1 MILTLRGDNML
12 LKEMNFRDIAGK
24 YLYIDAAGVAQNLGS
39 IFEVTEDVTGVLCY
53 GYIDA
58 QAGISFEILCCAE
71 YDAAKKTLKLLHGND
86 EQMAKIRLAELLEAQ
101 ATVLPREMPR
111 LSEFKGKVEMVK
123 QVYKAD
129 EATEAMRRLSSLD
142 PARLVTHP
150 DIVTVYLVRG
160 DEAEAAYVLLKE
172 VREVNIIGTLL
183 SEPQKAS
190 GLHKGDEI
198 SFFLVRNEKGIMC
211 MKVLEK

>member
-1 MILTLRGDNML
+1 ML
-12 LKEMNFRDIAGK
+12 LKEMNFRDIVDK
-24 YLYIDAAGVAQNLGS
+24 YLYIEAAGVAQNLGS
-39 IFEVTEDVTGVLCY
+39 IFEVTEDATGVLCY

-58 QAGISFEILCCAE
+58 QAGISFEILCCAV
-71 YDAAKKTLKLLHGND
+71 YDADKKTLKLLQGND
-86 EQMAKIRLAELLEAQ
+86 EQLAKIRLTELLEAQ
-101 ATVLPREMPR
+101 AAVLPSEMPR
-111 LSEFKGKVEMVK
+111 LSEFQRKVAMVQK
-123 QVYKAD
+123 DYKAD
-129 EATEAMRRLSSLD
+129 EATEGMRKLTSLD
-142 PARLVTHP
+142 PARLATHP

-160 DEAEAAYVLLKE
+160 DEAEAVLVLLKE

>member
-1 MILTLRGDNML
+1 ML

-101 ATVLPREMPR
+101 AAVLPSEMPR
-111 LSEFKGKVEMVK
+111 LSEFQSKVAMVQK
-123 QVYKAD
+123 AYKAD
-129 EATEAMRRLSSLD
+129 KATEAMRKLTSLD
-142 PARLVTHP
+142 PARLATQP

-160 DEAEAAYVLLKE
+160 DEAEVAYVLLKE

>member
-1 MILTLRGDNML
+1 ML
-12 LKEMNFRDIAGK
+12 LKKMNFRDIVDK
-24 YLYIDAAGVAQNLGS
+24 YLYIEAAGVAQKLGS
-39 IFEVTEDVTGVLCY
+39 IFEVTEDATGLCSAMAIY
-53 GYIDA
+53 DA
-58 QAGISFEILCCAE
+58 QAGISFEILCCAVH
-71 YDAAKKTLKLLHGND
+71 DTAKKTLKLLHGND
-86 EQMAKIRLAELLEAQ
+86 EQLAKIRLAELMEAQ
-101 ATVLPREMPR
+101 AAVLPSEMPR
-111 LSEFKGKVEMVK
+111 LSEFQSKVAMVQK
-123 QVYKAD
+123 AYKAD
-129 EATEAMRRLSSLD
+129 EATEAMRKLTSLD
-142 PARLVTHP
+142 PARLAMHP

-183 SEPQKAS
+183 SEPQKVS

>member
-1 MILTLRGDNML
+1 ML
-12 LKEMNFRDIAGK
+12 LKEMNFRDILDK
-24 YLYIDAAGVAQNLGS
+24 YLYIDAAGMAQKLGS
-39 IFEVTEDVTGVLCY
+39 IFEVTDDVTGLLCY

-58 QAGISFEILCCAE
+58 QAGISFEILCCAV
-71 YDAAKKTLKLLHGND
+71 YDAAKKTLKLLRGND
-86 EQMAKIRLAELLEAQ
+86 EQSAKIRLAELLEAQ
-101 ATVLPREMPR
+101 AAVLPSKMPR
-111 LSEFKGKVEMVK
+111 LSEFQSKVAMVQK
-123 QVYKAD
+123 AYKAD
-129 EATEAMRRLSSLD
+129 EATEAMRKLTSLD
-142 PARLVTHP
+142 PARLATHP

-190 GLHKGDEI
+190 VLHKDDEI

>member
-1 MILTLRGDNML
+1 ML
-12 LKEMNFRDIAGK
+12 LKEMNFRDIVDK
-24 YLYIDAAGVAQNLGS
+24 YLYIEAAGVAQNLGS
-39 IFEVTEDVTGVLCY
+39 IFEVTEDATGVLCY

-58 QAGISFEILCCAE
+58 QAGISFEILCCAVH
-71 YDAAKKTLKLLHGND
+71 DAAKKTLKLLHGND
-86 EQMAKIRLAELLEAQ
+86 EQSAKIRLAELLEAQ
-101 ATVLPREMPR
+101 AAVLPGEMPR
-111 LSEFKGKVEMVK
+111 LSEFQSKVATVQK
-123 QVYKAD
+123 TYKAD
-129 EATEAMRRLSSLD
+129 EATEAMRRLTSLD
-142 PARLVTHP
+142 PARLATHP

-160 DEAEAAYVLLKE
+160 DEAEAVLVLLKE

-183 SEPQKAS
+183 FEPETAN

>member
-1 MILTLRGDNML
+1 ML

-101 ATVLPREMPR
+101 AAVLPSEMPR
-111 LSEFKGKVEMVK
+111 LSEFQSKVAMVQK
-123 QVYKAD
+123 AYKAD
-129 EATEAMRRLSSLD
+129 KATEAMRKLTSLD
-142 PARLVTHP
+142 PARLATQP

-160 DEAEAAYVLLKE
+160 DEAEVAYVLLKE

-183 SEPQKAS
+183 SEPQNAA

>member
-1 MILTLRGDNML
+1 ML

>member
-1 MILTLRGDNML
+1 ML

-71 YDAAKKTLKLLHGND
+71 YDAAKKTLKLLHGNN

>member
-1 MILTLRGDNML
+1 ML
-12 LKEMNFRDIAGK
+12 LKEMNFRDIVDK
-24 YLYIDAAGVAQNLGS
+24 YLYIEAAGVAQNLGS
-39 IFEVTEDVTGVLCY
+39 IFEVTEDATGVLCY

-58 QAGISFEILCCAE
+58 QVGISFEILCCAVH
-71 YDAAKKTLKLLHGND
+71 DAAKKTLKLLHGND
-86 EQMAKIRLAELLEAQ
+86 EQLAKLRLAELLEAQ
-101 ATVLPREMPR
+101 AAVLSREMPR

>member
-1 MILTLRGDNML
+1 ML
-12 LKEMNFRDIAGK
+12 LKEMHFRDIVDK
-24 YLYIDAAGVAQNLGS
+24 YLYIEAAGVAQNLGS

-58 QAGISFEILCCAE
+58 QAGISFEILCCAVH
-71 YDAAKKTLKLLHGND
+71 DAAKKTLKLLIGND
-86 EQMAKIRLAELLEAQ
+86 EQSAKIRLAELLEAQ
-101 ATVLPREMPR
+101 AAVLPSEIPR
-111 LSEFKGKVEMVK
+111 LSEFQSKVAMVQK
-123 QVYKAD
+123 AYEAD
-129 EATEAMRRLSSLD
+129 EATEAMRKLTSLD
-142 PARLVTHP
+142 PARIATHP

-160 DEAEAAYVLLKE
+160 DESEAVFVLLKE
-172 VREVNIIGTLL
+172 VREVNIIGMLL
-183 SEPQKAS
+183 SEPETAN

>member
-1 MILTLRGDNML
+1 ML
-12 LKEMNFRDIAGK
+12 LKEMNFRDIVDK

-39 IFEVTEDVTGVLCY
+39 IFEVTEDATGVLCY
-53 GYIDA
+53 CYIDA
-58 QAGISFEILCCAE
+58 QAGITFEILCSAVH
-71 YDAAKKTLKLLHGND
+71 DAAKKTLKLLHGNG
-86 EQMAKIRLAELLEAQ
+86 EQSAKIRLAELLEAQ

>member
-1 MILTLRGDNML
+1 ML

-101 ATVLPREMPR
+101 AAVLPSEMPR
-111 LSEFKGKVEMVK
+111 LSEFQSKVAMVQK
-123 QVYKAD
+123 AYKAD
-129 EATEAMRRLSSLD
+129 KATEAMRKLTSLD
-142 PARLVTHP
+142 PARLATQP

-160 DEAEAAYVLLKE
+160 DEAEVAYVLLKE

-211 MKVLEK
+211 MKVLEG

>member
-1 MILTLRGDNML
+1 ML
-12 LKEMNFRDIAGK
+12 LKEMNFRDIVDK
-24 YLYIDAAGVAQNLGS
+24 YFYIEAVGVAQNLGS
-39 IFEVTEDVTGVLCY
+39 IFEVTEDATGVLCY
-53 GYIDA
+53 CYIDA
-58 QAGISFEILCCAE
+58 QAGITFEILCCAVH
-71 YDAAKKTLKLLHGND
+71 DAAKKTLKLLHGND
-86 EQMAKIRLAELLEAQ
+86 EQSAKIRLSELLEAQ
-101 ATVLPREMPR
+101 AAVLPSEMPR
-111 LSEFKGKVEMVK
+111 LSEFQSKVAMVQK
-123 QVYKAD
+123 AYKAD
-129 EATEAMRRLSSLD
+129 EATEAMRRLTSLD
-142 PARLVTHP
+142 PARLATHP

-183 SEPQKAS
+183 SEPQKVS

>member
-1 MILTLRGDNML
+1 ML
-12 LKEMNFRDIAGK
+12 LKEMNFRDIVDK

-39 IFEVTEDVTGVLCY
+39 IFEVTEDATGVLCY
-53 GYIDA
+53 CYIDA
-58 QAGISFEILCCAE
+58 QAGITFEILCCAVH
-71 YDAAKKTLKLLHGND
+71 DAAKKTLKLFHGNG
-86 EQMAKIRLAELLEAQ
+86 EQSAKIRLSELLEAQ
-101 ATVLPREMPR
+101 AAVLPSEMPR
-111 LSEFKGKVEMVK
+111 LSEFQSKVAMVH
-123 QVYKAD
+123 KAD
-129 EATEAMRRLSSLD
+129 EATEAMRKLTSLD
-142 PARLVTHP
+142 PARLAMHP

-183 SEPQKAS
+183 SEPQKVS

-211 MKVLEK
+211 MKVLEG

>member
-1 MILTLRGDNML
+1 ML
-12 LKEMNFRDIAGK
+12 LKEMNFRDIVDK
-24 YLYIDAAGVAQNLGS
+24 YLYIEAAGVAQNQGS
-39 IFEVTEDVTGVLCY
+39 IFEVTEDATGVLCY

-58 QAGISFEILCCAE
+58 QAGITFEILCCAVH
-71 YDAAKKTLKLLHGND
+71 DVAKKTLKLLHGNG
-86 EQMAKIRLAELLEAQ
+86 EQSAKIRLAELLEAQ
-101 ATVLPREMPR
+101 AAVLPSEMPR
-111 LSEFKGKVEMVK
+111 LSEFQSKVAMVQK
-123 QVYKAD
+123 AYKAD
-129 EATEAMRRLSSLD
+129 EATEAMRQPTSLD
-142 PARLVTHP
+142 PARITTHP

-160 DEAEAAYVLLKE
+160 DEDEAAYVLLKE
-172 VREVNIIGTLL
+172 VREVNIIDTLL

>member
-1 MILTLRGDNML
+1 ML
-12 LKEMNFRDIAGK
+12 LKEMNFRDIVDK
-24 YLYIDAAGVAQNLGS
+24 YLYIEAAGVAQNLGS
-39 IFEVTEDVTGVLCY
+39 IFEVTEDATGVLCY

-58 QAGISFEILCCAE
+58 QESISFEILCCAV
-71 YDAAKKTLKLLHGND
+71 YDAAKKTLKLLRGND
-86 EQMAKIRLAELLEAQ
+86 EQSAKIRLAELMEAQ
-101 ATVLPREMPR
+101 AAVLPGEMPR
-111 LSEFKGKVEMVK
+111 LSEFQSKVATVQK
-123 QVYKAD
+123 TYKAD
-129 EATEAMRRLSSLD
+129 EATEAMRRLTSLD
-142 PARLVTHP
+142 PARLATHP

-160 DEAEAAYVLLKE
+160 DEAEAVLVLLKE

-183 SEPQKAS
+183 SEPETAN

>member
-1 MILTLRGDNML
+1 ML
-12 LKEMNFRDIAGK
+12 LKEMNFRDIVDK

-39 IFEVTEDVTGVLCY
+39 IFEVTEDATGVLCY

-58 QAGISFEILCCAE
+58 QAGISFEILCCAV
-71 YDAAKKTLKLLHGND
+71 YDTAKKTLKLLHGND
-86 EQMAKIRLAELLEAQ
+86 EQSTKIRLAELLEAQ
-101 ATVLPREMPR
+101 VAVLPSEMPR
-111 LSEFKGKVEMVK
+111 LSKFQSKVAMVQK
-123 QVYKAD
+123 AYKTD
-129 EATEAMRRLSSLD
+129 EATEAMRQLTSLD
-142 PARLVTHP
+142 PARLATQP
-150 DIVTVYLVRG
+150 DIVTVRG

-183 SEPQKAS
+183 SEPQNAA

-211 MKVLEK
+211 MKVLE